1 MGTRYHIN
9 LKVRTGPYV
18 QAVDGVV
25 DFRQLEE
32 TIVRKILLIQGVDI
46 KGDVDTHDAAE
57 TEIRFKQCVQSALD
71 KYSKQF
77 RTIGALEYHFLPN
90 QYEVHFNMI
99 VDPEITVG
107 EAHEITNLIEKD
119 IYSKFQSAQVIIHI
133 EPAVQ

>member
-32 TIVRKILLIQGVDI
+32 TIVRKTPLIQGVDI

-133 EPAVQ
+133 EPAVK